1 MADKKYTVQMDF
13 IANTSN
19 AQQAL
24 RGLQATLAQISS
36 QNVTPGAGMEAN
48 IKKASAAASELSIHL
63 KNALNVN
70 TGNIDLSKF
79 NKSLTLSKT
88 SLKSLMTDLVSI
100 GPTGNQAFLE
110 LASSIAKAEAPAV
123 RLNSL
128 LTQTWATIKG
138 SLRWEIVTRG
148 LTSGLSKIQEA
159 YNYAKD
165 LNKSLNSIRIVSDES
180 ADSMARFAKQANAAA
195 KELRSTTLD
204 YTDSALIYFQQG
216 LGMSDVLERTDVTV
230 KMANVVGESAQTVS
244 DQLTAI
250 WNNFDDG
257 SKNVEY
263 FADVL
268 TKLGA
273 DTASSTDEIAQG
285 LEKFAS
291 VAKDVGLSYEYATA
305 ALTTITA
312 TTRQSAD
319 VVGTAL
325 KTIFSRMQGL
335 KLGDT
340 LEDGTTLND
349 YSKALLAVGVNIK
362 DDNGELK
369 DMDVILDEVGAKWAT
384 LGKDQ
389 RVALAQQVAGIRQYN
404 QFISLMS
411 NYDFFKEN
419 VQRAMN
425 ATGTL
430 NEQNE
435 IYKESWEA
443 ASKSV
448 KASIQG
454 IYDSIIDDKWIIKA
468 TNNVAEFISGI
479 DQFVDSIGG
488 LKTIIPAIGSI
499 FLMMFANKIPEAI
512 QNIGYN
518 LGVVSG
524 KAYKDASQI
533 YTTTKNQITQQLEL
547 AEKSSL
553 YTEQETLSL
562 KTNLAILEVKEK
574 LTANQK
580 DLTNSEKEK
589 VNYYLQELKVQEK
602 LLAQIQEKKNLLA
615 SDTTKK
621 VDRSTIYFGSED
633 MLEAEAENN
642 GLVARQESLLNAA
655 NVGGKGA
662 SAKRRQANQIE
673 NFYGEM
679 NGLIGDITESLTQQI
694 NKVIE
699 EWRKGGYKSAEEFN
713 EALNQVFSSQD
724 NEATKKIIEQQ
735 KKAFNQ
741 FFTDSAGQIYN
752 NNSAQQVGTLQKEL
766 EIFIK
771 LNPELNKNEVVM
783 KALTE
788 ANKKGAWQWK
798 DFQGVA
804 QLVQTTL
811 EKLSEN
817 GLKKT
822 QQAVEGANG
831 PMKNVIP
838 TVQQLEE
845 ALKRAKESFENYKN
859 AALEAAQHTVSFSQ
873 TLSSLAGSAGSLIF
887 GFNNLKGAWDALTNS
902 DLTWGKRM
910 TEMFTSLI
918 FSIPMVIGGFNQ
930 MGTTLGNFQKS
941 WKTTKKNLLGGNLA
955 TLLSGDGLGLRDD
968 SKAALLEAFSKDGKK
983 GALETLEKLR
993 ESIDPKEFEQLS
1005 KVLNSNIGIVEIFKT
1020 KMIGLKTAGVD
1031 TAKAIIKGFVA
1042 MPLPA
1047 KVAIAAIVAV
1057 GTAAHL
1063 AYKYVEE
1070 NSPEAIYKREAA
1082 ALENYT
1088 SVTKEAKQAQEEL
1101 FSKVNSYEENLKSLD
1116 ELTKGTQEYQ
1126 NALNKVNDEAKELLK
1141 LYPELA
1147 ASYKM
1152 ENGAIAIDKEAL
1164 NNAKNKAQQETKKAE
1179 AVEAQQRRIT
1189 NEAEM
1194 QKNFSAMDDKFEKY
1208 DNWTTG
1214 IMEVIG
1220 GAITGAIVGNV
1231 PGAIAGAAVGIGL
1244 GIKNTVDNAV
1254 NGLYDNDGIMSAIAN
1269 NANSEEIQAQ
1279 LAANSDNATK
1289 QLEILNAAG
1298 INLEEFGFKSVEQQE
1313 KYLKENSTNIL
1324 QYLKEYKAI
1333 LTGQSSRQ
1341 ASLGITN
1348 SKDYTQGREFKD
1360 ESKKSNFQN
1369 IAAVIAAIRS
1379 EKDGKDLSTQIEEK
1393 IEAYEKDGGLKYS
1406 NRDLTNVI
1414 VDYGENSDTVT
1425 KFGLKSVNWNDKN
1438 TKKYYKE
1445 IFGKEDSDIEGLE
1458 DEEMRRQIIA
1468 QIITESLG
1476 NQAQNN
1482 LDQDILDVIS
1492 KVTSSTSAELGSAFG
1507 DALQNAYSSEG
1518 GLKNFSWS
1526 GILGTLNIE
1535 DLFKFSEITDS
1546 RKAKEMLLKLLGLT
1560 DEEAVKAFGVEGWS
1574 ILVNSISQQ
1583 ARTETQNK
1591 QKNFAESK
1599 GIVNSAEGY
1608 EKYAR
1613 AVLKWD
1619 DEMIEKKKKLYGN
1632 DIIKAVLA
1640 ENDAIEKAAQS
1651 RIDYAT
1657 SITTTSDRLSEL
1669 QKIYKD
1675 FKEGDIDSML
1685 AKVANDSTFA
1695 KNLKKD
1701 IGEEEGAKIVEQ
1713 LQVDLA
1719 NAKTMAEYQT
1729 AFDKAA
1735 TSIVTNTLKTKDL
1748 TLATKEDI
1756 EATKEQLKAKLEAN
1770 GFYAD
1775 EAFLQAQLAEAVYNS
1790 AKAEDT
1796 FSAATIEAAMNNG
1809 TLAETLTKGVTA
1821 LGNLGISSEV
1831 AANKL
1836 AELAYQ
1842 QYKTS
1847 KTQLDFSGQIKSL
1860 KDIAKAAGI
1869 AILSLNEYGL
1879 TAIQMEQLKKA
1890 GPTAAGIGVKNWTG
1904 LNIAQVEADIDAYFA
1919 NLTGSYGS
1927 NSYKPNIS
1935 SSKSSGSKDKKDKKE
1950 KTDKEF
1956 DQELTRYYKLDKLY
1970 EKASDRLDDISK
1982 AKDRA
1987 YGPKH
1992 LKFLNQEISATQK
2005 LMDINK
2011 KYLKQNAEYTK
2022 QDLAVF
2028 NQKAKGMGL
2037 NFSIGS
2043 LDNLP
2048 DDYEKAEKLAKEYGE
2063 KITAEFNA
2071 AQAAAVDRYN
2081 ASAKDTTASEQ
2092 YDKDLKAAEDTF
2104 NKKSKLREE
2113 YLDYLG
2119 KLDEDAAKKR
2129 EKERELLEQEISL
2142 REKRIEKITYQVEII
2157 GDATEAKETF
2167 LDWYKEL
2174 SPYQKYRVQ
2183 FEINIDK
2190 ENFRQS
2196 LNDVEDYSKQLEAI
2210 LKEAGVNA
2218 SAEDFLRGRI
2228 SSSDLD
2234 KLQDQSIVDAIKE
2247 ISNNLINS
2255 AQKVKESMES
2265 ITQDYI
2271 DGLDRQKDKF
2281 QEFSDSIDF
2290 VREGYISLFNITE
2303 LAGGGNKFNKIFD
2316 FDSRI
2321 KEAKKYLDAETD
2333 IRRSALKN
2341 QGAELQNYNEMRK
2354 QAEIDY
2360 NAALASGNAALIEE
2374 TKKVLDKQT
2383 ELYRNAYNTWSSGF
2397 EDLLNNIFDN
2407 FSKKVELMFST
2418 FDKQYNTIKDKF
2430 DKTKSLSEDYMDDF
2444 QKMYEVNK
2452 LNADIQKSINDTK
2465 NVKSKQE
2472 LVALQNKIN
2481 QKAKEQGKMSE
2492 YEVQALRK
2500 QYELK
2505 LAMQQLE
2512 DAQNA
2517 KNQVR
2522 LTRDAEGNF
2531 GYMYTADETE
2541 IANAQQN
2548 LNDKLYEY
2556 YKFNTDRVGDLS
2568 ETYLDLMSQM
2578 EEEIKNLSLKDFE
2591 SEAAYNQAVER
2602 IKDFYMQKMDTIK
2615 AEMEQALNNN
2625 NELTREYAEAI
2636 SSLGVNFQMIIDEF
2650 KDTNL
2655 AQVLGMEDSQQ
2666 AFDKFNETFFGEG
2679 GLINKVKNEAADAF
2693 RTLGESINEAA
2704 TSIGGEGGLTDA
2716 LKELNNEFGET
2727 ATNSLAKWADSIITT
2742 FGENSKLYKELM
2754 KTLPSLSSSFN
2765 NVNESVKKLTGGAT
2779 NAQTGAAGQGT
2790 TDYSGVGKDFLNN
2803 PRLVKWEALKAAV
2816 AKLWGY
2822 DAFGTINWA
2831 RDILRVAA
2839 KLDPDPGEPKRT
2851 LMDLDANSRID
2862 VNDARFA
2869 SRVSVKLDDIE
2880 NEYPKFLD
2888 NIWDKL
2894 IEGGAKFDTG
2904 GYTGAW
2910 GNSGRIAMLHEK
2922 ELVLNSQDTS
2932 NLLSSVDILRRIS
2945 KTLDL
2950 QAISAR
2956 MASSGLLSSVG
2967 INNKAPQAVQQDVHI
2982 SATFPNVSDSR
2993 EIEEAL
2999 NNLVNEAVQYT
3010 TQQF

>member
-1 MADKKYTVQMDF
+1 
-13 IANTSN
+13 
-19 AQQAL
+19 
-24 RGLQATLAQISS
+24 
-36 QNVTPGAGMEAN
+36 
-48 IKKASAAASELSIHL
+48 
-63 KNALNVN
+63 
-70 TGNIDLSKF
+70 
-79 NKSLTLSKT
+79 
-88 SLKSLMTDLVSI
+88 
-100 GPTGNQAFLE
+100 
-110 LASSIAKAEAPAV
+110 
-123 RLNSL
+123 
-128 LTQTWATIKG
+128 
-138 SLRWEIVTRG
+138 
-148 LTSGLSKIQEA
+148 
-159 YNYAKD
+159 
-165 LNKSLNSIRIVSDES
+165 
-180 ADSMARFAKQANAAA
+180 
-195 KELRSTTLD
+195 
-204 YTDSALIYFQQG
+204 
-216 LGMSDVLERTDVTV
+216 
-230 KMANVVGESAQTVS
+230 
-244 DQLTAI
+244 
-250 WNNFDDG
+250 
-257 SKNVEY
+257 
-263 FADVL
+263 
-268 TKLGA
+268 
-273 DTASSTDEIAQG
+273 
-285 LEKFAS
+285 
-291 VAKDVGLSYEYATA
+291 
-305 ALTTITA
+305 
-312 TTRQSAD
+312 
-319 VVGTAL
+319 
-325 KTIFSRMQGL
+325 MQGL

-369 DMDVILDEVGAKWAT
+369 DMNVILDEVGAKWAT

-419 VQRAMN
+419 VQRAMD

-468 TNNVAEFISGI
+468 TNGVAEFISGI
-479 DQFVDSIGG
+479 DQFIDSIGG

-512 QNIGYN
+512 HNLGYN
-518 LGVVSG
+518 FDVLTG
-524 KAYKDASQI
+524 KAYKDAASV
-533 YTTTKNQITQQLEL
+533 YTTTKE
-547 AEKSSL
+547 
-553 YTEQETLSL
+553 
-562 KTNLAILEVKEK
+562 
-574 LTANQK
+574 
-580 DLTNSEKEK
+580 
-589 VNYYLQELKVQEK
+589 
-602 LLAQIQEKKNLLA
+602 QIQDVLNSMK
-615 SDTTKK
+615 
-621 VDRSTIYFGSED
+621 
-633 MLEAEAENN
+633 MLPEA
-642 GLVARQESLLNAA
+642 Q
-655 NVGGKGA
+655 K
-662 SAKRRQANQIE
+662 IE
-673 NFYGEM
+673 Y
-679 NGLIGDITESLTQQI
+679 
-694 NKVIE
+694 
-699 EWRKGGYKSAEEFN
+699 
-713 EALNQVFSSQD
+713 EALNQILSVKEKIARNQED
-724 NEATKKIIEQQ
+724 LTDEEKKRVEAALENLNLQQKLLVTLTKQKNEIQEEETKKLNKIQEKTYNQDIIEEASKWSGLAGYKNRMAEAYTESFFPDNKDYFLHEEKIINYFQ
-735 KKAFNQ
+735 KDLVKQ
-741 FFTDSAGQIYN
+741 GKTQ
-752 NNSAQQVGTLQKEL
+752 L
-766 EIFIK
+766 EILKEQFRELRSKYQEEMAQITDPSQR
-771 LNPELNKNEVVM
+771 PEFDQWLHSS
-783 KALTE
+783 A
-788 ANKKGAWQWK
+788 KKGGAGAFYRRTGLFKINTNENKGFFKGILENLDNFSEKQEVKSKK
-798 DFQGVA
+798 DLERGVA
-804 QLVQTTL
+804 QLQTLTDTIPEIEFEIDPKTIKSVDDL
-811 EKLSEN
+811 NKKIEELKEKIKSIKAIDLEARGINIEEWEKLVEKSTDVEI
-817 GLKKT
+817 GTGKSKTAIKKFYT
-822 QQAVEGANG
+822 
-831 PMKNVIP
+831 
-838 TVQQLEE
+838 E
-845 ALKRAKESFENYKN
+845 ADV
-859 AALEAAQHTVSFSQ
+859 AAEHTVKFSEKV
-873 TLSSLAGSAGSLIF
+873 SSLVGSTSTLAF
-887 GFNNLKGAWDALTNS
+887 GFNSLRGALDSLTNS
-902 DLTWGKRM
+902 DLTWIERISQNFMSLSFGMPMIIQGFQQLGNTIAKIKGYESLSM
-910 TEMFTSLI
+910 MAKGTVLGADSLAGVKSIFGALDDEDSNSVLSLI
-918 FSIPMVIGGFNQ
+918 KVLSSKNSKAVNTKNADLLIAKIKELSAAGKITSESANAGIKAITQGLAGSGGILASLAAILPYIGAIALAIGAVAGVIYLVKKHIEEVKAASPEGQYKAAQENVE
-930 MGTTLGNFQKS
+930 MLSKS
-941 WKTTKKNLLGGNLA
+941 LEEATKKNKEFQDSYGGYKEAIKKIKDLKEGTEEYTTAVLDANKKAMELVETYKLYDQYYYENGIIKFKNQGDNTLEEYEKFLNENEVNLKVQKILA
-955 TLLSGDGLGLRDD
+955 DQ
-968 SKAALLEAFSKDGKK
+968 KAAETELNYKISKVDNSKQAFETRNKDNIEPSKYLLKY
-983 GALETLEKLR
+983 
-993 ESIDPKEFEQLS
+993 FEQLDG
-1005 KVLNSNIGIVEIFKT
+1005 KNI
-1020 KMIGLKTAGVD
+1020 
-1031 TAKAIIKGFVA
+1031 
-1042 MPLPA
+1042 
-1047 KVAIAAIVAV
+1047 
-1057 GTAAHL
+1057 
-1063 AYKYVEE
+1063 
-1070 NSPEAIYKREAA
+1070 N
-1082 ALENYT
+1082 
-1088 SVTKEAKQAQEEL
+1088 
-1101 FSKVNSYEENLKSLD
+1101 
-1116 ELTKGTQEYQ
+1116 
-1126 NALNKVNDEAKELLK
+1126 NDDLI
-1141 LYPELA
+1141 
-1147 ASYKM
+1147 SF
-1152 ENGAIAIDKEAL
+1152 IS
-1164 NNAKNKAQQETKKAE
+1164 QQ
-1179 AVEAQQRRIT
+1179 
-1189 NEAEM
+1189 
-1194 QKNFSAMDDKFEKY
+1194 
-1208 DNWTTG
+1208 
-1214 IMEVIG
+1214 
-1220 GAITGAIVGNV
+1220 
-1231 PGAIAGAAVGIGL
+1231 
-1244 GIKNTVDNAV
+1244 
-1254 NGLYDNDGIMSAIAN
+1254 
-1269 NANSEEIQAQ
+1269 
-1279 LAANSDNATK
+1279 
-1289 QLEILNAAG
+1289 
-1298 INLEEFGFKSVEQQE
+1298 
-1313 KYLKENSTNIL
+1313 LKENKENYYTKVVNGYKIKGKRTDEELTEEVTNWFRENGKVIEEIEKDWKKLPEQVDVTAQAIL
-1324 QYLKEYKAI
+1324 ALISNFSKEAQEKLTVYSKENPEEIDEIATQTLRTGYAYYVAQQGEVNGIIAGSNEYSENGKKPLTLKDLEDYLTKLDKLEDFKFFTGEDKVNYKSIQAYYEKLYGQPAESIAQALQGIFSSLDIENTIQQLKEQGIDTSNYTRLWELLGENYETGFTETLVNTLKEGKGLKDFKWEEFLPKLNLSDIVKPDGTRMTKREI
-1333 LTGQSSRQ
+1333 LE
-1341 ASLGITN
+1341 ALGIPN
-1348 SKDYTQGREFKD
+1348 E
-1360 ESKKSNFQN
+1360 
-1369 IAAVIAAIRS
+1369 IIV
-1379 EKDGKDLSTQIEEK
+1379 K
-1393 IEAYEKDGGLKYS
+1393 IVPD
-1406 NRDLTNVI
+1406 
-1414 VDYGENSDTVT
+1414 
-1425 KFGLKSVNWNDKN
+1425 
-1438 TKKYYKE
+1438 
-1445 IFGKEDSDIEGLE
+1445 KEDNSTDAQEKVIEDI
-1458 DEEMRRQIIA
+1458 
-1468 QIITESLG
+1468 
-1476 NQAQNN
+1476 
-1482 LDQDILDVIS
+1482 
-1492 KVTSSTSAELGSAFG
+1492 
-1507 DALQNAYSSEG
+1507 
-1518 GLKNFSWS
+1518 LKNFAKVRKIEQDNVDDWRRYAKEV
-1526 GILGTLNIE
+1526 LNITE
-1535 DLFKFSEITDS
+1535 DLSGKSIEEIYSIISEAE
-1546 RKAKEMLLKLLGLT
+1546 KARE
-1560 DEEAVKAFGVEGWS
+1560 
-1574 ILVNSISQQ
+1574 
-1583 ARTETQNK
+1583 
-1591 QKNFAESK
+1591 
-1599 GIVNSAEGY
+1599 
-1608 EKYAR
+1608 
-1613 AVLKWD
+1613 
-1619 DEMIEKKKKLYGN
+1619 
-1632 DIIKAVLA
+1632 
-1640 ENDAIEKAAQS
+1640 DAIKTANS
-1651 RIDYAT
+1651 MVSMD
-1657 SITTTSDRLSEL
+1657 DLFDDL

-1675 FKEGDIDSML
+1675 AMNNPFNWDMSALDSESGLGKKIIKEIEGGAEIWDEFTLAMYNANGSTEKMQKAFNQLATNIVNAMFDTDGLTESTKAQAVARLQAMGVTNASAVVEELYQQKLKESDDLEKIHADSLVDMAFQTGQLSSAIPDLID
-1685 AKVANDSTFA
+1685 A
-1695 KNLKKD
+1695 LKQ
-1701 IGEEEGAKIVEQ
+1701 EGWATDNARAKI
-1713 LQVDLA
+1713 
-1719 NAKTMAEYQT
+1719 
-1729 AFDKAA
+1729 
-1735 TSIVTNTLKTKDL
+1735 
-1748 TLATKEDI
+1748 
-1756 EATKEQLKAKLEAN
+1756 
-1770 GFYAD
+1770 
-1775 EAFLQAQLAEAVYNS
+1775 AQLALEHFKASQSKLNFSQQVS
-1790 AKAEDT
+1790 A
-1796 FSAATIEAAMNNG
+1796 
-1809 TLAETLTKGVTA
+1809 
-1821 LGNLGISSEV
+1821 
-1831 AANKL
+1831 
-1836 AELAYQ
+1836 
-1842 QYKTS
+1842 
-1847 KTQLDFSGQIKSL
+1847 L
-1860 KDIAKAAGI
+1860 KDIALSAGI
-1869 AILSLNEYGL
+1869 AKEKVENVSEALFRSTLYNDVN
-1879 TAIQMEQLKKA
+1879 EQLKNGDITGAQARRRYQAIDIGYGTERMSIVYLKKVIENEF
-1890 GPTAAGIGVKNWTG
+1890 AGITGTGVIVDVNY
-1904 LNIAQVEADIDAYFA
+1904 A
-1919 NLTGSYGS
+1919 
-1927 NSYKPNIS
+1927 PNT

-1970 EKASDRLDDISK
+1970 EKASDQLDDISK

-2037 NFSIGS
+2037 NFSISS

-2081 ASAKDTTASEQ
+2081 ASTKDTTASEQ

-2113 YLDYLG
+2113 YLDYLS

-2157 GDATEAKETF
+2157 GDATEAKEAF

-2183 FEINIDK
+2183 FEMNIDR

-2234 KLQDQSIVDAIKE
+2234 KLQDQSIVDTIKE

-2290 VREGYISLFNITE
+2290 VREGYTSLFNITE

-2333 IRRSALKN
+2333 IRRSGLKN
-2341 QGAELQNYNEMRK
+2341 QGAELQNYNKMRK

-2407 FSKKVELMFST
+2407 FSKKVELMFSA

-2541 IANAQQN
+2541 IADAQQN

-2591 SEAAYNQAVER
+2591 SEAAYNQAIER
-2602 IKDFYMQKMDTIK
+2602 IKDFYMQKMDAIK
-2615 AEMEQALNNN
+2615 IEMEQALNNN

-2655 AQVLGMEDSQQ
+2655 AQALGMGDSQQ
-2666 AFDKFNETFFGEG
+2666 AFDKFNETFFGED

-2704 TSIGGEGGLTDA
+2704 ISIGGEGGLTDA

-2727 ATNSLAKWADSIITT
+2727 ATNSLAKWTDSLITT

-2754 KTLPSLSSSFN
+2754 KTLPSLSSGFN

-2822 DAFGTINWA
+2822 DVFGTINWA

-2888 NIWDKL
+2888 NIWNKL
-2894 IEGGAKFDTG
+2894 INGGAKFDTG

-2967 INNKAPQAVQQDVHI
+2967 INSKTPQAVQQDVHI